1 MNGYI
6 NYVSFPK
13 GIFKSTFTKR
23 LKVILIRF
31 FRSQK
36 DQMLALLNTACPTV
50 SSLLLDALLLKLN

>member
-1 MNGYI
+1 MSGYI

-13 GIFKSTFTKR
+13 HICKSTFTKR

-36 DQMLALLNTACPTV
+36 VQMLAFFNTARPMAP
-50 SSLLLDALLLKLN
+50 SLLLDALLLKLN